1 MKDNIIY
8 WFNLLNYLS
17 QKSLKEDLNIN
28 EEKIK
33 QKLFEWSKY
42 NLLLQDS
49 NKGFNL
55 NDMILLSKGINY
67 E

>member
-55 NDMILLSKGINY
+55 NDMIILSKGINY